1 MRGSPQVGYVAS
13 RPFAPAW
20 PLLVAVLVACSSET
34 PKQGKASDGVNAHG
48 DTTARPKAPAQQNRV
63 TLSEAAYA
71 TANIEVV
78 TVERAAGASAT
89 AVLEVPGH
97 VELDSARIAV
107 ISSRAPGRIERL
119 LVGIGD
125 RVRGGA
131 TVALLTSPQFL
142 TAQSEF
148 MQATRR
154 AALLA
159 GSADAEGADALA
171 AAARR
176 RLLLLGASDEAIA
189 RLASGGEPSLTL
201 PVTAPLGGSILS
213 VQALAGM
220 AVEPGAPIFTV
231 ADLSSINVVGDVPER
246 ALGAVRPGARAT
258 VRVDAY
264 ANERFAG
271 RVVRTKD
278 ELDPTTRTGKAVIA
292 VPNAQLRLKPGMFA
306 SVELSGITTALGLE
320 DTTRRGAIAI
330 PESAVVTDGEMRYVF
345 IQTAPRTFER
355 RTIEVAPSSAV
366 RVGSGGSVLVR
377 SGLAA
382 GERVVIRGAF
392 VLKSELAKAAF
403 GESEG

>member
-1 MRGSPQVGYVAS
+1 MRGNPGIHRATRLQ
-13 RPFAPAW
+13 
-20 PLLVAVLVACSSET
+20 LVHVVISLILGVVACSGEPAT
-34 PKQGKASDGVNAHG
+34 QGKDSSEANGRA
-48 DTTARPKAPAQQNRV
+48 DTTARGEEPAQQNRV

-71 TANIEVV
+71 IASIEVA
-78 TVERAAGASAT
+78 TVERAEAGSA
-89 AVLEVPGH
+89 AGVLEVPGH

-107 ISSRAPGRIERL
+107 ISSRAPGRVERL
-119 LVGIGD
+119 LARVGD
-125 RVRGGA
+125 RVREGA

-159 GSADAEGADALA
+159 GTPDAEGAEALA

-176 RLLLLGASDEAIA
+176 RLLLFGASDDAIG
-189 RLASGGEPSLTL
+189 RLTRGDEPSLTL
-201 PVTAPLGGSILS
+201 PVTAPFGGSIMS
-213 VQALAGM
+213 VQALAGT
-220 AVEPGAPIFTV
+220 AVEPGAPIFTI
-231 ADLSSINVVGDVPER
+231 ADLSSVNVVGDVPER

-258 VRVDAY
+258 IRVDAY
-264 ANERFAG
+264 PNVRFAG

-292 VPNAQLRLKPGMFA
+292 VANGQLRLKPGMFA
-306 SVELSGITTALGLE
+306 SVELSGIGTALGME

-355 RTIEVAPSSAV
+355 RTIEVAPPGAV
-366 RVGSGGSVLVR
+366 RVGSGGIVLVR
-377 SGLAA
+377 SGLAP
-382 GERVVIRGAF
+382 GERLVIRGAF